1 MSLAKV
7 FDKLGQKIVPQIAA
21 KVFPDTMIVLQDSLT
36 SDGAGGQIHA
46 TPVEGENGDPI
57 PCTYEPRGGVKSTIG
72 DKTVSKTQYVI
83 VFPTNQFDYLLD
95 ITTGDRLKVLAR
107 GNQPDKTFKVINIA
121 NDSGVVNEAT
131 CELEDAI

>member
-21 KVFPDTMIVLQDSLT
+21 KVFPDTMVVLQDSTT
-36 SDGAGGQIHA
+36 SDGAGGQIYA
-46 TPVEGENGDPI
+46 TATEGENGDPI
-57 PCTYEPRGGVKSTIG
+57 PCTYEPRGGVKSTID

-107 GNQPDKTFKVINIA
+107 GNQPDKIFKVINIA